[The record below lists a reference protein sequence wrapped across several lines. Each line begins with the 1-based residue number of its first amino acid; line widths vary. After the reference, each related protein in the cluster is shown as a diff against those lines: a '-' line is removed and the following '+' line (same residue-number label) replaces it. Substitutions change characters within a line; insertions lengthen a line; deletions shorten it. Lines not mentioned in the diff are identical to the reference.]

1 MYTDI
6 LPLFRD
12 PVRRKRPERKENHPL
27 VSPHD
32 TASANPTV
40 LVKDFVAKSNVTMLK
55 HPLLS

>member
-1 MYTDI
+1 MRSEGKA
-6 LPLFRD
+6 L
-12 PVRRKRPERKENHPL
+12 KEEKNQPL